1 MVNIMAMTS
10 RPSKLL
16 QHRRFLHAVREW
28 FRRGKISTAAN
39 RKLLSMP
46 SPRGESD
53 GARFS
58 REVSVAALMVSVEVP
73 LFVTFVGLSEQVVVL
88 SPATLH
94 ERLMVPENPASVV
107 TVIVSVAVP
116 PLLIV
121 RDGLPAANVKP

>member
-1 MVNIMAMTS
+1 MVNIMAMSS

-16 QHRRFLHAVREW
+16 QHRRFLHAIREW

-46 SPRGESD
+46 SGESD

-107 TVIVSVAVP
+107 TVIGSVAVP